1 MVVCGH
7 GKVDN
12 FCAKH
17 GMIIVD
23 RCNGTVLD
31 YDGVCKVV
39 VTDREMSEQ
48 EYYYLKGRMLA
59 RGYELV
65 STIHKDTGFA
75 ATLITYHARKENE
88 GKSRKFGGR
97 CKFGFHRV
105 NGETVPQEEK
115 MVVVRRIFELRDKGY
130 TLSAI
135 QDDEGVRHIDGRKL
149 SLSTIQLIIK
159 NRKEYE

>member
-17 GMIIVD
+17 GMIIAE
-23 RCNGTVLD
+23 RCKSSVLD
-31 YDGVCKVV
+31 YNGVCKVI
-39 VTDREMSEQ
+39 VTDREMPEA

-65 STIHKDTGFA
+65 STRYKDTNFS
-75 ATLITYHARKENE
+75 ATLMTYHARKENE
-88 GKSRKFGGR
+88 NKKKFAGR

-105 NGETVPQEEK
+105 NGEVVPNES
-115 MVVVRRIFELRDKGY
+115 MMAVVKRIFELRDQGY
-130 TLSAI
+130 SLRRI
-135 QDDEGVRHIDGRKL
+135 QKDEGVHHADGREL
-149 SLSTIQLIIK
+149 SVSTIQLIIK
-159 NRKEYE
+159 NREEYM